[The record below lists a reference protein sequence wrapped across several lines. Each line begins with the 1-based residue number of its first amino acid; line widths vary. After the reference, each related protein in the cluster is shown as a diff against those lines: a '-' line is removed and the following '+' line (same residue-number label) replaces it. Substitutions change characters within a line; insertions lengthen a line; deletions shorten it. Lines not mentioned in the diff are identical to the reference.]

1 MRVAVDISLYPL
13 NQNFLAPI
21 QDVIERLRAYTAL
34 EMIVNSMS
42 TQIRGE
48 YDEVMAALEQEIRV
62 SFEQTPKAVFVIK
75 ILNNPIG
82 DQTGDG

>member
-13 NQNFLAPI
+13 EQNFLPPI
-21 QDVIERLRAYTAL
+21 QDVIERLQAYTAL
-34 EMIVNSMS
+34 EVITNSMS

-48 YDEVMAALEQEIRV
+48 YHEVMMALQQEIRV

-75 ILNNPIG
+75 ILNNPLSE
-82 DQTGDG
+82 QTVDG

>member
-13 NQNFLAPI
+13 DQNFLTPI
-21 QDVIERLRAYTAL
+21 KDVIERLNAYAAL
-34 EMIVNSMS
+34 EVIMNPMS

-48 YDEVMAALEQEIRV
+48 YNEVMAALEQEIRV

-75 ILNNPIG
+75 ILNNPLS
-82 DQTGDG
+82 DQTGNG